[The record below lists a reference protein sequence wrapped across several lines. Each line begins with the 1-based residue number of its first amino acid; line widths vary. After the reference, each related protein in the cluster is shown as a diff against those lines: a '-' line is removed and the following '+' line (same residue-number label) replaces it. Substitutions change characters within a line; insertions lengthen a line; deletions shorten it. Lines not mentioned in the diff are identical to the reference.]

1 MNKRAQRISV
11 LFAAG
16 MIATA
21 FALNAQAPPA
31 LPELAS
37 KRLLNDLQIIVAR
50 MPQPAEEMTIGWL
63 LRYGAAFDP
72 AGKSG
77 LAWVASQMLGRAT
90 LDRSAKNI
98 RDELDLLQARLEV
111 QCDWDRIAILLH
123 TRGAWFERA
132 LLLLYQIVGEAVF
145 LQEDLDRVK
154 AERLSRLGEPED
166 PRQAVR
172 SSFERELFSGTTYG
186 RPMRGTA
193 ETMGNIALGDL
204 RNFYDRFFSPN
215 EAALVIVGSMQAEAI
230 LPKATRIWGVW
241 VRKEP
246 VPFTFLPPRPPV
258 SRRAILEDDPQ
269 SPAAQFILG
278 SIWPRRGET
287 VDYAARIAA
296 RVLEE
301 RLTRA
306 LPTSLLTVGTEGR
319 RMNGPFYVQGQA
331 AAERA
336 VEEIQKI
343 LETIDAL
350 KASGCTQQELEA
362 AQTRWIEEF
371 YAGLGSSEG
380 VCRALMDAEL
390 YRLGTNYLAVF
401 DDVVRRTDLDAVKQ
415 AAKEWLL
422 RDGMLL
428 LVRGPA
434 ASLREG
440 LASMGVSLR
449 ESAP

>member
-1 MNKRAQRISV
+1 MGNSQRISIF
-11 LFAAG
+11 FAAAMVLAG
-16 MIATA
+16 
-21 FALNAQAPPA
+21 FSLRAQSPPA
-31 LPELAS
+31 LPELS
-37 KRLLNDLQIIVAR
+37 NKRLLNDLQITVAR
-50 MPQPAEEMTIGWL
+50 MPQSADEMTIGWL

-77 LAWVASQMLGRAT
+77 LTWVTSQMLGRAT
-90 LDRSAKNI
+90 VDRSAKSI

-123 TRGAWFERA
+123 TRAAWFERA

-154 AERLSRLGEPED
+154 AERMSRLEEPED

-172 SSFERELFSGTTYG
+172 ASFERELFSGTTYG
-186 RPMRGTA
+186 RPIRGTA
-193 ETMGNIALGDL
+193 ETLSNISLGDL

-215 EAALVIVGSMQAEAI
+215 EAALVIAGSVPAETI

-241 VRKEP
+241 VRKET
-246 VPFTFLPPRPPV
+246 VPFTFLSPRPPA
-258 SRRAILEDDPQ
+258 SRRAILEDDPR

-278 SIWPRRGET
+278 SLWPRRGET

-301 RLTRA
+301 RLTQV
-306 LPTSLLTVGTEGR
+306 LPTSLLTVGAEGR

-343 LETIDAL
+343 LEAVEAL
-350 KASGCTQQELEA
+350 KASGCTPKELEA
-362 AQTRWIEEF
+362 AQMRWIEEF
-371 YAGLGSSEG
+371 YSDLGSCEG
-380 VCRALMDAEL
+380 VCRALMDSEL
-390 YRLGTNYLAVF
+390 FRLGTNYLSAF
-401 DDVVRRTDLDAVKQ
+401 DDIVRRTDLDAVKQ

-440 LASMGVSLR
+440 LASIGLTMR
-449 ESAP
+449 EIAP